1 MVRSKRQSASLARE
15 RRSLRRM
22 GVGIMLQQT
31 QAETVIPYYRRFMQA
46 LPDIKSLAAC
56 TEDS

>member
-1 MVRSKRQSASLARE
+1 
-15 RRSLRRM
+15 M